1 MIVHKLFKHWKVDGN
16 FNWKSGRLDETED
29 ILREPDEETLE
40 QELLRLNPDVWWVVP
55 AEGEAEP
62 GTPAD
67 P

>member
-29 ILREPDEETLE
+29 LLRDPGEETLE
-40 QELLRLNPDVWWVVP
+40 QELFRLNPGVWRVVTE
-55 AEGEAEP
+55 EGGAEP
-62 GTPAD
+62 GKSD